1 MTSDHSISLDI
12 ARALDYRVVRHYLRQ
27 SESKDGIAIS

>member
-12 ARALDYRVVRHYLRQ
+12 ARALGYRVVRRYLSQ
-27 SESKDGIAIS
+27 SEIKDGIVIS

>member
-12 ARALDYRVVRHYLRQ
+12 ARALGYRVVRRYLRQ
-27 SESKDGIAIS
+27 SEIKDGIVIS